1 MQSPRAV
8 IRLSSPPKSFA
19 ERLLD
24 VPIRQY
30 FVWVGC
36 ALLGLLFAADWL
48 LPTPPAYSPSAV
60 APSERANLRIT
71 SDQKWPERVVFD
83 TAHAPVIHIAQSG
96 LAPDPVPA
104 VFSQTSRRSP
114 RDAFAAVEE
123 AAAAAPTARNEN
135 ASAIRAKPQ
144 QPRTRM
150 TSAVKTH

>member
-1 MQSPRAV
+1 
-8 IRLSSPPKSFA
+8 
-19 ERLLD
+19 

-30 FVWVGC
+30 FVWVGG
-36 ALLGLLFAADWL
+36 ALLVLLFAADWL
-48 LPTPPAYSPSAV
+48 LPAPPAYSHSAV

-83 TAHAPVIHIAQSG
+83 TAHAPVTHYIAESG
-96 LAPDPVPA
+96 LAANLVPE
-104 VFSQTSRRSP
+104 VFSQTSWRSP

-123 AAAAAPTARNEN
+123 AAAPAPTARNEN

-150 TSAVKTH
+150 